1 MFSPTLHHLLLFS
14 SIALAQIPSEFAS
27 KFDTTSGISL
37 VLSFGTHQ
45 VIDGEHIPLL
55 ETKQTPTFALGQSS
69 PINVSAKYIV
79 VGIDPDAPRGKTHP
93 SPSSNKEAPM
103 PYRPPAPPEGTGPH
117 RYIWLLYQQPRVFQI
132 KDVPVN
138 RTNFNVTIWAT
149 ANGLEPPV
157 AGTYFEA
164 EFADGRA
171 SNSSSSSLAVSSKHS
186 ATPTSSAAVKSSVSA
201 TTSAT
206 ESGSSLPRASTSAS
220 RTNTVI
226 GRNEDK
232 VWWILL
238 AVVGRILEWVLYY
251 KTDGVASWA

>member
-1 MFSPTLHHLLLFS
+1 
-14 SIALAQIPSEFAS
+14 
-27 KFDTTSGISL
+27 
-37 VLSFGTHQ
+37 
-45 VIDGEHIPLL
+45 
-55 ETKQTPTFALGQSS
+55 
-69 PINVSAKYIV
+69 
-79 VGIDPDAPRGKTHP
+79 
-93 SPSSNKEAPM
+93 M

-132 KDVPVN
+132 KDVPVKP
-138 RTNFNVTIWAT
+138 TGFNVTTWAT
-149 ANGLEPPV
+149 ANGLEPAV

-171 SNSSSSSLAVSSKHS
+171 SNASSSSAVSSKHS
-186 ATPTSSAAVKSSVSA
+186 STPTSSAAGKTSVSA

-220 RTNTVI
+220 RTNAVV

-238 AVVGRILEWVLYY
+238 AVVGAHLGVGVVL
-251 KTDGVASWA
+251 